1 MKDENTPP
9 DKDRA
14 IQIELDGKP
23 VIAPRRRLNG
33 LQIRELGDPNRVS
46 GFETQEI
53 DKKGKKIRT
62 IADDQEIE
70 LHEDERF
77 RTVPCQGGPGAS
89 A

>member
-9 DKDRA
+9 GQDRA

-23 VIAPRRRLNG
+23 VTAPERRLNG

-77 RTVPCQGGPGAS
+77 RTVPSQGGPGAS